1 MFSVQGLILAFI
13 GGIMFMALIFGIW
26 LYFMERRIEKE
37 QGLSD
42 ELMSW
47 LKDL

>member
-1 MFSVQGLILAFI
+1 MFSVQGLVLAFLS
-13 GGIMFMALIFGIW
+13 GIMFMALIFGMW

>member
-1 MFSVQGLILAFI
+1 MFSVQGLVLAL
-13 GGIMFMALIFGIW
+13 MFMSLIFGIW

-42 ELMSW
+42 EFISW
-47 LKDL
+47 VKDL